1 MTEFEIGY
9 LMGLV
14 VGEGS
19 FTGDRSQ
26 YCLSIKLHESD
37 LQPLLTVQG
46 LLGGKINGPY
56 EHDGRKFW
64 VYRLRARQIRSH
76 LRLFSKVC
84 LNQENASCS

>member
-37 LQPLLTVQG
+37 LQPLLTAQR
-46 LLGGKINGPY
+46 LLG
-56 EHDGRKFW
+56 
-64 VYRLRARQIRSH
+64 AR
-76 LRLFSKVC
+76 
-84 LNQENASCS
+84 